1 MNLIFWASRPHHS
14 RGSIAH
20 LVTKPCYETEK
31 SVTKPVT
38 KPILRVTKLGFH
50 VTKPRDETTKFVTKP
65 VTKPLFFRP
74 TLSSVLRNRYATPQN
89 PMFHHSK
96 VEGIA

>member
-1 MNLIFWASRPHHS
+1 MNLISLGASCPHHS
-14 RGSIAH
+14 LGSIAH

-38 KPILRVTKLGFH
+38 KPILR

-89 PMFHHSK
+89 PIFHHSR

>member
-1 MNLIFWASRPHHS
+1 MNLIFGASRPHHS

-38 KPILRVTKLGFH
+38 KPILRVTK
-50 VTKPRDETTKFVTKP
+50 PRDETTKFVTKP
-65 VTKPLFFRP
+65 VTKPLFFAPPYPACYETVTQPHKIPYFITAEWR
-74 TLSSVLRNRYATPQN
+74 A
-89 PMFHHSK
+89 
-96 VEGIA
+96 

>member
-1 MNLIFWASRPHHS
+1 MNLIFGASRPHHS

-31 SVTKPVT
+31 SVTKSVT
-38 KPILRVTKLGFH
+38 KPILR

-89 PMFHHSK
+89 PMFHHSR

>member
-1 MNLIFWASRPHHS
+1 MNLISLGSSCPHHS

-38 KPILRVTKLGFH
+38 KPILR

-89 PMFHHSK
+89 PIFHHSR

>member
-1 MNLIFWASRPHHS
+1 MNLIFGASRPHHS

-38 KPILRVTKLGFH
+38 KPISRVTKLGFH
-50 VTKPRDETTKFVTKP
+50 VTKPRDETQKF

-74 TLSSVLRNRYATPQN
+74 TLSSALRNRYATPQN
-89 PMFHHSK
+89 PMFHHSR
-96 VEGIA
+96 VEGIV

>member
-1 MNLIFWASRPHHS
+1 MNLISLGSSCPHHS

-38 KPILRVTKLGFH
+38 KPILR

-74 TLSSVLRNRYATPQN
+74 TLSSVLRNRYATPRN
-89 PMFHHSK
+89 SMFRNK
-96 VEGIA
+96 RVGGVA

>member
-1 MNLIFWASRPHHS
+1 MNLIFGASRPHHS

-38 KPILRVTKLGFH
+38 KPILRVTK
-50 VTKPRDETTKFVTKP
+50 PRDETQKFVTKP

-74 TLSSVLRNRYATPQN
+74 TLSSALRNRYAPPQN

>member
-1 MNLIFWASRPHHS
+1 MNLIFGASRPHHS

-38 KPILRVTKLGFH
+38 KPILR

-89 PMFHHSK
+89 PIFHHSR

>member
-38 KPILRVTKLGFH
+38 KPILR